1 MMLERL
7 RRSTALGLPVAVL
20 CLLPVGACNSGE
32 TGLDAEAMTEF
43 GAGYTAAWS
52 SHDPVSVAS
61 FYGANGSLTV
71 NDGDPAVGREAIA
84 AVAQGFMTAF
94 PDLVLEMD
102 SVRVAAGSV
111 QYHWT
116 FAGTNTGPGGTGKAV
131 RFSGYEEWT
140 MGPDG
145 LVVESQ
151 GHFDEAE
158 YTRQLEVGFGVMD
171 GEALS
176 ADGVPIRYEVH
187 GTGDPALVLV
197 HGWTNSRAIWGVHPR
212 TLANTHRVVALDL
225 AGHGVSGADRVDWT
239 VEAFGEDIAA
249 VVEQLELESI
259 VLVGFSM
266 GAGVVLEAA
275 DQLGDRVLG
284 VVFVDELKDP
294 ESAPNPG
301 EIEQMIPALR
311 QLWGN
316 PAGVRAFGFTP
327 EAPDSLIDY
336 VVEMMGDQP
345 QEHWFDVLRAYDA
358 WMATDLKPTLERIE
372 VPLAA
377 INTAMPPTNVEAW
390 RRYDPSF
397 VVDTMAGVGHAGIL
411 LRRVEDFDARLLAI
425 VERFASSRVDR

>member
-1 MMLERL
+1 M
-7 RRSTALGLPVAVL
+7 A
-20 CLLPVGACNSGE
+20 
-32 TGLDAEAMTEF
+32 EF

-61 FYGANGSLTV
+61 FYEADGSLTV

-84 AVAQGFMTAF
+84 AVAQGFVTAF
-94 PDLVLEMD
+94 PDLILEMD
-102 SVRVAAGSV
+102 SVRIEKGSV

-140 MGPDG
+140 MGSDG
-145 LVVESQ
+145 LVSKSK

-158 YTRQLEVGFGVMD
+158 YNRQLVAGFGATD
-171 GEALS
+171 GEAPS
-176 ADGVPIRYEVH
+176 ADGVPIRFETH
-187 GTGDPALVLV
+187 GAGDPALVLV
-197 HGWTNSRAIWGVHPR
+197 HGWTNSRAIWGVHPQ
-212 TLANTHRVVALDL
+212 TLARTHRVVALDL
-225 AGHGVSGADRVDWT
+225 AGHGVSGQDRVDWT
-239 VEAFGEDIAA
+239 VDAFGEDVAA

-266 GAGVVLEAA
+266 GAGVVLAA
-275 DQLGDRVLG
+275 AEQLGDRVLG

-294 ESAPNPG
+294 EYALNPG
-301 EIEQMIPALR
+301 DIEQMIPALR

-316 PAGVRAFGFTP
+316 PAAVRAFGFTP
-327 EAPDSLIDY
+327 EAPDSLIDQ
-336 VVEMMGDQP
+336 VVERMGEQP
-345 QEHWFDVLRAYDA
+345 REYWFDVLRAYDA
-358 WMATDLKPTLERIE
+358 WMATDLKPVLQRIE

-390 RRYDPSF
+390 RRYDASF
-397 VVDTMAGVGHAGIL
+397 TVDTMAGVGHAGIL